1 MFGLLRATPGPG
13 QSVPPTPDPA
23 YNRDPATSLVLRNV
37 TVVDVET
44 GVLRPAMDVT
54 VTGGRISSVVPRGAA
69 PALRGP
75 SAPTVVDGGGRF
87 LIPGLWDMHGHVLPT
102 SEAAADTWWEPDPE
116 TAFRLLV
123 ANGVT
128 GVRDMWGSLE
138 SKARVERERRS
149 RGRPWPRL
157 LTPGGIVDGP
167 VPYYPGLIPVGS
179 PDEARAVVDSLAAG
193 GADFIKV
200 YTSLPPDLLGAVIG
214 RARERGLVVT
224 GHVPAAVPA
233 GAAARSGMSSF
244 EHLYGV
250 LEGCSSDESSLLA
263 DNVSFL
269 DARAAGRN
277 TTREDRAWFERLLGT
292 QDVTRCEALLR
303 LLAREGTFQ
312 VPTLAA
318 LEGVFRLR
326 DAFAANDPRLAYVDP
341 RARAFWGPSTYDE
354 TRSFADAD
362 WDLRHRRLDR
372 MRELIARM
380 SAVGVPILAGSDF
393 HPTIAFTF
401 PGFSLHD
408 ELALLVES
416 GLTPLNALRAATL
429 EPARYL
435 GATDSLGTVAPG
447 RVADLVLLDENPLA
461 DIAAAGRIHGVVL
474 GGRWLPRDTLDAWLA
489 DVAEAWREPL
499 PPPLAELPPGA
510 ERRLELAGMRT
521 GLRIVFLLEPSLA
534 ERRVPEFL
542 VPLRAED
549 LAGSSPPIDALL
561 RANPQY
567 RTWLVSGL
575 EIVVA
580 DRVRVDGSGPRRG
593 ASARWWLEATPGDRG
608 PRFPGPSDASVRV
621 LLDEWGTGTG
631 HDARIESRQF
641 PSGTWSF
648 RIEDLSVRAD
658 FVCAPGGA
666 RAPFHAGAPG
676 GAVLW
681 EGDPTPE
688 RYSVELSGG
697 RAARECD
704 LRVSAD
710 GLHPLATALA
720 RTPVLRGPALGA
732 RLVEGGRVVSALYR
746 VD

>member
-1 MFGLLRATPGPG
+1 M
-13 QSVPPTPDPA
+13 
-23 YNRDPATSLVLRNV
+23 LRNV

-44 GVLRPAMDVT
+44 GALRPGMDVT
-54 VTGGRISSVVPRGAA
+54 VTDGRIYSVEPRSAEPVPRGA
-69 PALRGP
+69 
-75 SAPTVVDGGGRF
+75 SASVDGGGRF
-87 LIPGLWDMHGHVLPT
+87 LIPGLWDMHGHVLPA
-102 SEAAADTWWEPDPE
+102 SETAGDAWWEPDPE

-138 SKARVERERRS
+138 ARARVERERRS

-167 VPYYPGLIPVGS
+167 VPYYPGLISVAS
-179 PDEARAVVDSLAAG
+179 PDEARAAVDSLAAG
-193 GADFIKV
+193 GADFVKV
-200 YTSLPPDLLGAVIG
+200 YTSLPPDLLGAVVA
-214 RARERGLVVT
+214 RARERGLAVA
-224 GHVPAAVPA
+224 GHVPASVSA
-233 GAAARSGMSSF
+233 GAAARAGMRSF

-250 LEGCSSDESSLLA
+250 LEGCSSAESSLLA

-292 QDVTRCEALLR
+292 QDEGRCEALLR

-326 DAFAANDPRLAYVDP
+326 DAFAADDPRLAYVDP

-354 TRSFADAD
+354 SRSFADAD
-362 WDLRHRRLDR
+362 WDLRRRRLDR
-372 MRELIARM
+372 MREVIARM
-380 SAVGVPILAGSDF
+380 AEFGVPILAGSDF

-408 ELALLVES
+408 ELALLVAS
-416 GLTPLNALRAATL
+416 GLTPLQALRTATL

-435 GATDSLGTVAPG
+435 AATDSLGSVAPG
-447 RVADLVLLDENPLA
+447 RVADLVLLEGNPLA
-461 DIAAAGRIHGVVL
+461 DIAAAGLIHGVVL

-489 DVAEAWREPL
+489 DVAGAGRGPA

-510 ERRLELAGMRT
+510 ERRVELAGVRA
-521 GLRIVFLLEPSLA
+521 GLRLVFLLEPSLA
-534 ERRVPEFL
+534 RGRVPEFL
-542 VPLRAED
+542 APLRAED

-567 RTWLVSGL
+567 RGWLVSGL

-608 PRFPGPSDASVRV
+608 PQLPGPPDASVRV
-621 LLDEWGTGTG
+621 QLGEWGTGTG
-631 HDARIESRQF
+631 HDARIEARQF

-666 RAPFHAGAPG
+666 RSPFGADATG
-676 GAVLW
+676 GAILW
-681 EGDPTPE
+681 EGDRVPE

-710 GLHPLATALA
+710 GLHPLTTALA
-720 RTPVLRGPALGA
+720 RAPVLRGPALGA
-732 RLVEGGRVVSALYR
+732 RLVEGGRVVLALYR